1 MVGTKRKHTGHH
13 AAMDGVSSDD
23 EVVNDNNMKAYY
35 FVQPK
40 KRLGNIHQSI
50 QVHDSNTPFV
60 SLCNGK
66 EPITN
71 VKFRF
76 ELYQKIWAS
85 QLKKIHSILNNA
97 NDELFNDLIKFI
109 NEPLNPTKLSIGYIQ
124 LTSNNANNLRIL
136 SEFYDCANE
145 YNLIKLNSKNCQH
158 IKGTLREII
167 RQFGEN
173 NKLDGDY
180 LGYDL
185 EVLRG
190 WYSKGDETRTV
201 VVIEDTNLFSN
212 QLLNQLIKLLQSIH
226 IPIKLLLALS
236 CDTVSSWVNNNLRND
251 LRLNLEGYRFK
262 SNDNKSLGYIILNN
276 LFLTPELTDENP
288 LLINNTLSTIILNR
302 FENSNNSIDALI
314 SEIKLCYMI
323 FFYQSPLSILIA
335 KFDSSSLYIDG
346 LRKTPSFKR
355 HMEIKQSQN
364 DPIVKEML
372 QNDNKVAM
380 LFHECKRQ
388 YQKHKLTIINSINV
402 VYQLHPDKPK
412 EKFHLYKLLVNNKLF
427 NSKYFHDCLD
437 FSKYS
442 DEVVSHLVSHLT
454 VNCHESIGNIN
465 DAYLIELR
473 RGLSTDRSKITP
485 VLEAYFENP
494 ILTTPLE
501 YMVFNEIFSLN
512 GGIVHAKFDKQPL
525 FEENFENLM
534 INLLRPNLRQTIE
547 MSLDNY
553 ELYLANPLIS
563 KEHPLDDRHPLLC
576 AMFKVYK
583 EAPASINLFD
593 FYQAFTASLNKPDDI
608 EEEMWKKV
616 TYSWFIQNCF
626 EFMHMGILQLKKTS
640 EYLEKAIWKG
650 V

>member
-1 MVGTKRKHTGHH
+1 MNEKTF
-13 AAMDGVSSDD
+13 
-23 EVVNDNNMKAYY
+23 Y

-40 KRLGNIHQSI
+40 KRLGHPLPT
-50 QVHDSNTPFV
+50 HDSQTPFI
-60 SLCNGK
+60 SLFNGK
-66 EPITN
+66 EPIEN

-76 ELYQKIWAS
+76 ELYQRIWAS
-85 QLKKIHSILNNA
+85 QLAKIHSILNNA

-109 NEPLNPTKLSIGYIQ
+109 NEPISDKLSVGYVQ
-124 LTSNNANNLRIL
+124 LTSNDANNLRIL
-136 SEFYDCANE
+136 SEFYDCAATDF
-145 YNLIKLNSKNCQH
+145 NLIKLNSKNCQH

-167 RQFGEN
+167 RQFGEYN
-173 NKLDGDY
+173 QLNGDY
-180 LGYDL
+180 LLGYDL
-185 EVLRG
+185 DVLQD
-190 WYSKGDETRTV
+190 WYYAKGSDTKTTV
-201 VVIEDTNLFSN
+201 VVIEDTNLFST
-212 QLLNQLIKLLQSIH
+212 QLLNQLIKLLQSVQ

-236 CDTVSSWVNNNLRND
+236 CDTVSSWVNSNLRND
-251 LRLNLEGYRFK
+251 LRLNLDGYRFK

-364 DPIVKEML
+364 DPIVKQML
-372 QNDNKVAM
+372 QDDSKVAM
-380 LFHECKRQ
+380 LFHECKKQ
-388 YQKHKLTIINSINV
+388 YQKHKLTVMNSINV

-412 EKFHLYKLLVNNKLF
+412 EKFQLYKLLVNNKLF

-437 FSKYS
+437 LSKYPE
-442 DEVVSHLVSHLT
+442 EVLHRIVSHLT
-454 VNCHESIGNIN
+454 DNCHESVGTITDN
-465 DAYLIELR
+465 YLVELR
-473 RGLSTDRSKITP
+473 KGLSTNTSNITP

-501 YMVFNEIFSLN
+501 YMVFNEVFSLN

-525 FEENFENLM
+525 FEENLENLM
-534 INLLRPNLRQTIE
+534 INLLRPNLRQTLE
-547 MSLDNY
+547 LSLDNC
-553 ELYLANPLIS
+553 ELYLANPLVRENELEI
-563 KEHPLDDRHPLLC
+563 EHPLIC

-583 EAPASINLFD
+583 EAPASINLYD
-593 FYQAFTASLNKPDDI
+593 FYQAFTASLNKPNNVSED
-608 EEEMWKKV
+608 EWKKT

-626 EFMHMGILQLKKTS
+626 EFMHLGILQLKRSS